1 MAGSADIKNRIK
13 GIQDTRK
20 ITNAMY
26 LISST
31 KLRRAKKSMEDIEPY
46 FYGLQSLMQRMMRH
60 FPDMT
65 HPYLRGDEERPE
77 SETTHG
83 FLVVTADKGLAG
95 SYNAN
100 VLKETGRLMKGKSS
114 RLYVVGEAGRRFFE
128 QRKISIEENFT
139 YTVQNPTRARARVI
153 TNTFLKDF
161 EEEKIHD
168 LTVVFTAMKNSLE
181 TETRVMKLMPLEK
194 EMPLKDIPS
203 DVPREEFIIH
213 PSPKEVLSAIIPPYV
228 AGLVY
233 SALVESYC
241 CEQNS
246 RMQAMRA
253 ANDSADEIVQELKV
267 RYNRKRQAG
276 ITQEIT
282 EVSAGA
288 RSGNLHN

>member
-1 MAGSADIKNRIK
+1 MAGTTDIKNRIK
-13 GIQDTRK
+13 GIEDTRK

-46 FYGLQSLMQRMMRH
+46 FYGMQSLMQRMMRH
-60 FPDMT
+60 FPET
-65 HPYLRGDEERPE
+65 EHPYLKTNDDRPE
-77 SETTHG
+77 SEMIHG

-95 SYNAN
+95 SYNIN
-100 VLKETGRLMKGKSS
+100 VLKETGKLMEKKAS
-114 RLYVVGEAGRRFFE
+114 RLYVVGEAGRRYFD
-128 QRKISIEENFT
+128 QRKIPIEENFT
-139 YTVQNPTRARARVI
+139 YTAQNPTRARARII
-153 TNTFLKDF
+153 TNTFLKDY
-161 EEEKIHD
+161 EEGRIHD

-181 TETRVMKLMPLEK
+181 TETRVMKLMPLERDLSGNIV
-194 EMPLKDIPS
+194 PA
-203 DVPREEFIIH
+203 DVMREEFIIH
-213 PSPKEVLSAIIPPYV
+213 PSPKEVLGAIIPPYV

-246 RMQAMRA
+246 RMQAMSA
-253 ANDSADEIVQELKV
+253 ANDSADEIMQELKIK
-267 RYNRKRQAG
+267 YNRKRQAG

-288 RSGNLHN
+288 RAGRI